1 MKMWGMFLWRCLVS
15 LIQSVSL
22 ITKGEKGRCR
32 HHPTGRG
39 CRKSGEISSEKVKP
53 STLIPAEG
61 HHHEGMNGGGRDAR
75 RIQIAVKFLNV
86 NAATEI
92 NRGTRKLA
100 GSLVWK
106 GIMAELWR
114 AFPQRDAEPYL
125 HFLCSAATPIGT
137 RKPNLLPD
145 LWILLI
151 NTPKLSRF
159 MQL

>member
-1 MKMWGMFLWRCLVS
+1 M
-15 LIQSVSL
+15 SL

-53 STLIPAEG
+53 SSLIPAEG

-92 NRGTRKLA
+92 KPRDEEAGRKSGLEGDYGRA
-100 GSLVWK
+100 LKGFSPARRRTVSALSL
-106 GIMAELWR
+106 LCR
-114 AFPQRDAEPYL
+114 HSDRDQK
-125 HFLCSAATPIGT
+125 T
-137 RKPNLLPD
+137 
-145 LWILLI
+145 
-151 NTPKLSRF
+151 
-159 MQL
+159 